1 MTQVLHRLS
10 RRHAYVGV
18 VLSLCV
24 LDLITWSL
32 QGFSLLGAGVDAA
45 LVLSAWNL
53 PRHPYSAGSALL
65 AIYVAAS
72 APVSLVSYGCFAG
85 FLVCVEWTA
94 RGAFRR
100 CAAASGLVLAESLL
114 VSDTPAAAFS
124 ATLMFLMFSVGTG
137 LLMHFYRG
145 QLQAAQLRE
154 ALLTERLRT
163 EREATASA
171 IALQLHDTLATDL
184 SKTLLR
190 ARLLRNADATG
201 EAVDALIEGTDDAL
215 TSVRL
220 VMHTLGAGP
229 SAHTKRL
236 APWTDAVDE
245 ARALLRSHG
254 FRLSVHGEDT
264 DLLLPQ
270 EQHELAVLFLR
281 EGTVNILKYAEPRS
295 EVRLTRQS
303 EGTLLLTLESQLR
316 KNPADTEERA
326 DTSGLSGGFGLRGL
340 RQRAS
345 DLGGM
350 LDAGPVNGRWRAV
363 LALPVDPEEED
374 ADELP

>member
-1 MTQVLHRLS
+1 MGQVLHRPP
-10 RRHAYVGV
+10 RRRAYVGV
-18 VLSLCV
+18 MLGLCV
-24 LDLITWSL
+24 LDLVTWSIHE
-32 QGFSLLGAGVDAA
+32 FSLLGAGLDAVLLL
-45 LVLSAWNL
+45 LVWGL
-53 PRHPYSAGSALL
+53 PRYPYSVGSALL
-65 AIYVAAS
+65 CLYMAAS
-72 APVSLVSYGCFAG
+72 VPATLVSYGCFVS

-100 CAAASGLVLAESLL
+100 CAGAAALLLAEALL
-114 VSDTPAAAFS
+114 VSDMPAALFS
-124 ATLMFLMFSVGTG
+124 ATVMFLMFSAGTG
-137 LLMHFYRG
+137 LLMRFYRG

-295 EVRLTRQS
+295 EVSLTRQS

-316 KNPADTEERA
+316 KNPADTEEQA
-326 DTSGLSGGFGLRGL
+326 DTGGLSGGFGLRGL
-340 RQRAS
+340 GQRAS

-363 LALPVDPEEED
+363 LALPIDPEEEK